1 MGKKYSEKAVVYSA
15 GVIMWEIASRK
26 RFFSEIAFLSQVE
39 DRVIAGERPD
49 IPQVRQPSHTSLA
62 SLSLSFHNDELT
74 RHDQRHDQRNDTTH
88 RSAWTRC
95 PSLRM

>member
-1 MGKKYSEKAVVYSA
+1 MGKKYSEKADVYSA

-62 SLSLSFHNDELT
+62 SLSLSLSTMMNS
-74 RHDQRHDQRNDTTH
+74 HDTTNDTTH